1 MMRVINIPRLIAY
14 QELLEIPD
22 PPCLKGRGHKRTY
35 DGDPWQQEWRYI
47 ELSQIREDRAVE
59 YLTRSAGLRDG
70 M

>member
-22 PPCLKGRGHKRTY
+22 TPCLKGRGHKRIM
-35 DGDPWQQEWRYI
+35 DGDPWRIAWMYI
-47 ELSQIREDRAVE
+47 ELGQVVEDRLV
-59 YLTRSAGLRDG
+59 RSAGLRDG